1 MIWLVAYVTAGAAVG
16 FLAGLLGIGGGMT
29 LVPIL
34 AALFSAQHF
43 APDYVVHMA
52 LATGMASIVFTS
64 IASVREHWKLGG
76 VDFGIVKRMAPGAVV
91 GSLLATG
98 ASAWIPQRQLA
109 LSFAVIVFLGAT
121 QMLLNRKPKASR
133 SLPGPGPLFMVG
145 TAIGAISGLVSAG
158 GAFLSIP
165 FMLWCGVPMHKTIG
179 TAAMI
184 GLPLALVGAIG
195 YVLSGMGIPNLP
207 SDTIGFISLT
217 ALIGLICGSVVTAPY
232 GARLAHR
239 LPVLTLKRI
248 FACLLYLLAAKMA
261 WTYW

>member
-1 MIWLVAYVTAGAAVG
+1 MIWFIAYIAAGAAVG

-64 IASVREHWKLGG
+64 VASVREHWKLGG
-76 VDFGIVKRMAPGAVV
+76 VDFNIVKRMAPGAVC

-109 LSFAVIVFLGAT
+109 LSFSVIVFLGAT
-121 QMLLNRKPKASR
+121 QMLLNRKPKAGR

-145 TAIGAISGLVSAG
+145 TVIGAISGLVSAG
-158 GAFLSIP
+158 GAFLTVP
-165 FMLWCGVPMHKTIG
+165 FMLWCGVPMRMTIG

-184 GLPLALVGAIG
+184 GMPLALVGTIG
-195 YVLSGMGIPNLP
+195 YVISGWGIPHLP
-207 SDTIGFISLT
+207 EDTLGFISLI
-217 ALIGLICGSVVTAPY
+217 ALLGLVCGSIVTAPY

-248 FACLLYLLAAKMA
+248 FACLLYVLAAKMA

>member
-1 MIWLVAYVTAGAAVG
+1 MIWWIAYIAAGAGVG

-34 AALFSAQHF
+34 AALFSAQHL

-64 IASVREHWKLGG
+64 VASVREHWKLGG
-76 VDFGIVKRMAPGAVV
+76 VDLHIVKAMAPGAVF

-109 LSFAVIVFLGAT
+109 LSFSIIVFLGAT
-121 QMLLNRKPKASR
+121 QMLLNRKPKAAR
-133 SLPGPGPLFMVG
+133 TLPRAGPLFMVG
-145 TAIGAISGLVSAG
+145 TTIGAISGLVSAG
-158 GAFLSIP
+158 GAFLTIP
-165 FMLWCGVPMHKTIG
+165 FMLWCGVPMRMTIG

-184 GLPLALVGAIG
+184 GMPLALVGTIG
-195 YVLSGMGIPNLP
+195 YIISGWGIPALP
-207 SDTIGFISLT
+207 SDTIGFISTT
-217 ALIGLICGSVVTAPY
+217 ALIGLVCGSVVTAPF

-239 LPVLTLKRI
+239 LPVVTLKRI
-248 FACLLYLLAAKMA
+248 FACLLYVLATKML

>member
-1 MIWLVAYVTAGAAVG
+1 MIWWAAYITAGAAVG

-64 IASVREHWKLGG
+64 MASIREHWKLGG
-76 VDFGIVKRMAPGAVV
+76 VDFNIVKRMAPGAVC
-91 GSLLATG
+91 GSLLATA

-121 QMLLNRKPKASR
+121 QILLNRKPKPGR
-133 SLPGPGPLFMVG
+133 TLPGPGPLFMVG

-158 GAFLSIP
+158 GAFLSVP
-165 FMLWCGVPMHKTIG
+165 FMLWCGVPMRMTIG
-179 TAAMI
+179 TTAMI
-184 GLPLALVGAIG
+184 GLPLALVGTIG
-195 YVLSGMGIPNLP
+195 YVISGWGIPHLP
-207 SDTIGFISLT
+207 SDTFGFISLT
-217 ALIGLICGSVVTAPY
+217 ALICLVSGSIVTAPF
-232 GARLAHR
+232 GARMAHR

-248 FACLLYLLAAKMA
+248 FACLLYVLAAKMA